1 MVEMRYGPLDCRT
14 NGSRWYYAPP
24 HSTIPVPTWCR
35 QFIHVWPHRP
45 VARTR
50 GRAWIVSVTPRQYT
64 MWNMVYTFHK
74 VLFYRKF
81 SKIKTILSFLVVLV
95 KTFPSWSQPFIY
107 VWFLLFSLQNYHELD
122 SNGLSRNCFKNKDTL
137 GIHFVGEMIIKHF
150 FFLISIFKHFS
161 ASLLC
166 FLRASPPACQ
176 NPLLLLKF
184 SKSRKTATYRVEPNL
199 LSHFDKFAEQIFFDK
214 LPNQG
219 QTRFK
224 S

>member
-45 VARTR
+45 SMNCICDTT
-50 GRAWIVSVTPRQYT
+50 SVHHV
-64 MWNMVYTFHK
+64 VYSFHK

-150 FFLISIFKHFS
+150 S

-199 LSHFDKFAEQIFFDK
+199 LSHFDKFAEQKNFDK

>member
-1 MVEMRYGPLDCRT
+1 MNCICDTTSV
-14 NGSRWYYAPP
+14 
-24 HSTIPVPTWCR
+24 H
-35 QFIHVWPHRP
+35 HV
-45 VARTR
+45 
-50 GRAWIVSVTPRQYT
+50 
-64 MWNMVYTFHK
+64 VYSFHK
-74 VLFYRKF
+74 VLFYRKL

-137 GIHFVGEMIIKHF
+137 GIHFLGEMIIKH
-150 FFLISIFKHFS
+150 FFLISIFKHFG

-199 LSHFDKFAEQIFFDK
+199 LSNFDKVCWAKTFWQVAKSRANTFQIKRFLKHGFEQIWNPTHLFGRTKICFQIPK
-214 LPNQG
+214 AYSTL
-219 QTRFK
+219 K
-224 S
+224 SNGY